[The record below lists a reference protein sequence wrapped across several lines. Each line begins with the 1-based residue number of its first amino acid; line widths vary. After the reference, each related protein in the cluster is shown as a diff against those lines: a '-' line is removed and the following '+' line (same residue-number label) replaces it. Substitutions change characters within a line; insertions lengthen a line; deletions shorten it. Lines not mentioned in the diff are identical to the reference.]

1 MRSRGRVWRNSVTAS
16 PVTFVFACIT
26 AAHLVQNA
34 TLPDI
39 QSEIS
44 AWRKHMAARIATIR
58 IEPEAEPEPAQ
69 PQQSLDEVGKAEA
82 DDDFEDDFE

>member
-1 MRSRGRVWRNSVTAS
+1 
-16 PVTFVFACIT
+16 
-26 AAHLVQNA
+26 
-34 TLPDI
+34 
-39 QSEIS
+39 
-44 AWRKHMAARIATIR
+44 MAARIATIR